1 MPKVKEIVL
10 IYIEKGLEYERKL
23 MFYLWIGIDEAR
35 T

>member
-1 MPKVKEIVL
+1 MSKVEEIVL
-10 IYIEKGLEYERKL
+10 IYTEKGLEYGREL